1 MIGQEVVKNINQIY
15 LESLQE
21 EKILMIVLLL
31 LFLTNEI
38 VQEILQLN
46 KILVLLVIQ
55 GELKILEDLINFY
68 WIITRMKIS

>member
-68 WIITRMKIS
+68 